1 MDRIVVLDFGGQYSH
16 LIAKRIREV
25 GVYSELLPYNT
36 PADGLG
42 EDVKGIVL
50 SGGPSSVYQKD
61 APMPDPR
68 IFELGLPI
76 LGICYGLQL
85 IAFKLGGR
93 VSKGRKREYGR
104 AELIV
109 KDFSDLFSGLP
120 GRFYCWMS
128 HVDKVTKLPK
138 GFEAIAYTKNSRY
151 AAVRDKVRK
160 IYGVQFHPEVTHTEH
175 GRDIIENFAVRICG
189 CRREW
194 NAGSFI
200 ERAVKE
206 IREKV
211 GEDRVLCALSGGVD
225 STTTAVL
232 VKRAIGD
239 RLFGIFVNH
248 GLMREGEPEE
258 VIEMLK
264 GLGINFRYVDASERF
279 LRRLKG
285 VSDPEEKRRIVGE
298 EFVKVFEEEAK
309 KLGRFKYLAQGTLY
323 PDVIESARS
332 GSFASRI
339 KSHHNV
345 AGLPESL
352 GFELIEPLRELYKD
366 EVREVA
372 RELGLP
378 EWFVRRHPFPGPGLA
393 VRIIGEVN
401 EEKLRIV
408 RKASSIVEEELKKAG
423 LYDEVWQAFAFVGED
438 RAVGVQGDERRYGR
452 IVTIRIVCSEDGM
465 TADWFRIPYEV
476 LERMSNRI
484 TNEVEGVT
492 MVTYSVSSKPPSTI
506 EPQ

>member
-1 MDRIVVLDFGGQYSH
+1 MKALIINNYSEEWRVER
-16 LIAKRIREV
+16 LYREV
-25 GVYSELLPYNT
+25 GKLSKADLVKYSSLVYTDWRDY
-36 PADGLG
+36 
-42 EDVKGIVL
+42 DVIIL
-50 SGGPSSVYQKD
+50 SGSQADLVQGRNLV
-61 APMPDPR
+61 R
-68 IFELGLPI
+68 FRRELELVREAEVPV

-128 HVDKVTKLPK
+128 HADKVTKLPK

-206 IREKV
+206 MREKV

-258 VIEMLK
+258 VIKMLK

-279 LRRLKG
+279 LEKLKG
-285 VSDPEEKRRIVGE
+285 VADAQRTARYHCVIVYMLHANDPMPLICQGSWEGRILHESRGE
-298 EFVKVFEEEAK
+298 HGFGYDPFFYVPTHDCTSAELLPAVKND
-309 KLGRFKYLAQGTLY
+309 L
-323 PDVIESARS
+323 
-332 GSFASRI
+332 
-339 KSHHNV
+339 SH
-345 AGLPESL
+345 
-352 GFELIEPLRELYKD
+352 R
-366 EVREVA
+366 
-372 RELGLP
+372 
-378 EWFVRRHPFPGPGLA
+378 GLA
-393 VRIIGEVN
+393 
-401 EEKLRIV
+401 LR
-408 RKASSIVEEELKKAG
+408 AL
-423 LYDEVWQAFAFVGED
+423 QAALS
-438 RAVGVQGDERRYGR
+438 ANL
-452 IVTIRIVCSEDGM
+452 S
-465 TADWFRIPYEV
+465 
-476 LERMSNRI
+476 
-484 TNEVEGVT
+484 
-492 MVTYSVSSKPPSTI
+492 
-506 EPQ
+506 